1 MHNFSSDVVSS
12 NSGHFSEAL
21 FSLSWWNFA
30 QLDSSGQQR
39 GKERE
44 REREGKNGQ
53 TKEAK
58 EEREKTKSE
67 NEAAAKIGIV
77 PAVMTIIRQNMISS
91 QTYEYLSGC
100 SE

>member
-1 MHNFSSDVVSS
+1 MMKFCPI
-12 NSGHFSEAL
+12 G
-21 FSLSWWNFA
+21 
-30 QLDSSGQQR
+30 QLR
-39 GKERE
+39 PATWKGKGE

-77 PAVMTIIRQNMISS
+77 PAVMTIIGQKMISS
-91 QTYEYLSGC
+91 QTYIS
-100 SE
+100 